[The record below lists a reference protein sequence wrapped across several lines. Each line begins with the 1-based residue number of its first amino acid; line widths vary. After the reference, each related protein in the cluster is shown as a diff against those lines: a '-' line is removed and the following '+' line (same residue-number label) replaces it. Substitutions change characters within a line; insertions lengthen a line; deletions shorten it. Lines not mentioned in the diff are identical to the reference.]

1 MTTAMTPVLAK
12 LLSNLDAQEQWE
24 LERFATSLL
33 LRRRITTEQIVSDEL
48 LPPSWHNGQC
58 MEAGLTGLP
67 MNRTCIPKLTGRRP
81 FGIDEP

>member
-33 LRRRITTEQIVSDEL
+33 LRRRITTEQIVSDDVASSEL
-48 LPPSWHNGQC
+48 AQWTMHGGGFDWLANEPHLYS
-58 MEAGLTGLP
+58 EADGEKAVW
-67 MNRTCIPKLTGRRP
+67 N
-81 FGIDEP
+81 